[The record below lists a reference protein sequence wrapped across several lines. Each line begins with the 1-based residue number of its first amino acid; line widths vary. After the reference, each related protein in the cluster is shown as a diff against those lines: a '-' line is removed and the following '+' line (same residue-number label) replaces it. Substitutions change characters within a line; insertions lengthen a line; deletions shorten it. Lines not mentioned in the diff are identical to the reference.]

1 MIAAKYQ
8 HLISI
13 RFWKGKC
20 QDQGLRIICDYMLIN
35 NNLILLE
42 LMNCAITPLGCEFLT
57 RGLDPSLGSTLS
69 VLKLDYN
76 PEIGDAGIAIL
87 AECLMK
93 NKVLTMVS
101 LAYCGITAV
110 GAESLF

>member
-1 MIAAKYQ
+1 
-8 HLISI
+8 
-13 RFWKGKC
+13 
-20 QDQGLRIICDYMLIN
+20 MLIN

-42 LMNCAITPLGCEFLT
+42 LMNCAISPLGCEFLT